1 MVCVEDKL
9 LKNQIVGIGFLQGLN
24 VYRELQTHFHLV
36 CNASSVI
43 KSDLWLSTF
52 A

>member
-1 MVCVEDKL
+1 MEDML
-9 LKNQIVGIGFLQGLN
+9 LKNQIVEIGFCKGN

-43 KSDLWLSTF
+43 KSELWLSPF